1 MGMNFLIQTTY
12 INIWMKGKPVTFDF
26 VFIDTIGI
34 RISTDYY
41 YIQTLVGK
49 SKNIDIDPEEIYRNA
64 TWAKALYPKA
74 TNFAP

>member
-34 RISTDYY
+34 RMIT
-41 YIQTLVGK
+41 T
-49 SKNIDIDPEEIYRNA
+49 IYR
-64 TWAKALYPKA
+64 L
-74 TNFAP
+74 

>member
-1 MGMNFLIQTTY
+1 
-12 INIWMKGKPVTFDF
+12 MKGKLVTFDF
-26 VFIDTIGI
+26 VFNN
-34 RISTDYY
+34 ISFAFY